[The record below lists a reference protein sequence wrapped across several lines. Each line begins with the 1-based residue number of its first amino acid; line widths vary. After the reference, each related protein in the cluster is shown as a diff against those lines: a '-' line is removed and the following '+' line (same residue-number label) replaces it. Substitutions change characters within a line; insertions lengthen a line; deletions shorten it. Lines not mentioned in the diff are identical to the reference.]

1 MIGIPNSIFLIN
13 KYQEEYLRT
22 GNKIESLRIAIEK
35 IGKTTFLA
43 NVTTFIGF
51 FVFYFTGSPL
61 LLEFGLVA
69 AISVM
74 ATWSISLILIPSI
87 FSYVADPKP
96 KHVRHLENKR
106 ISKVLQ
112 KVDFIVH
119 NRRTKTYWFVGILVA
134 ISIYGAS
141 RIKAIGFVVDDL
153 PENDPIYTDLKFV
166 EKNFKGMFLLKL
178 M

>member
-1 MIGIPNSIFLIN
+1 
-13 KYQEEYLRT
+13 
-22 GNKIESLRIAIEK
+22 
-35 IGKTTFLA
+35 
-43 NVTTFIGF
+43 
-51 FVFYFTGSPL
+51 
-61 LLEFGLVA
+61 LEFGLVA

-74 ATWSISLILIPSI
+74 ATWAISLILIPSI

-134 ISIYGAS
+134 ISI
-141 RIKAIGFVVDDL
+141 
-153 PENDPIYTDLKFV
+153 
-166 EKNFKGMFLLKL
+166 FLTQQF
-178 M
+178 